1 MEAASSLC
9 WVGLFL
15 GRLRRWQLSCRLF
28 PCRISPQIL
37 CSSHSTTS
45 LRQSSCQRDPNPC
58 PSTLCI
64 LHRFFL
70 FVFVP
75 LHFVKSFLPFLAVL
89 CALSFA
95 LALARHAFALAFA
108 LAGLAFGF
116 VVRARP
122 STRWV
127 VLQVFSF
134 FFDNLSPCGHTMN
147 SFLRT
152 FDLGCPSRTN
162 PSEQAV
168 CFFVS
173 IQRFQSLSQISSI
186 LSCLQC

>member
-58 PSTLCI
+58 PSVYAC
-64 LHRFFL
+64 
-70 FVFVP
+70 
-75 LHFVKSFLPFLAVL
+75 
-89 CALSFA
+89 
-95 LALARHAFALAFA
+95 
-108 LAGLAFGF
+108 
-116 VVRARP
+116 
-122 STRWV
+122 
-127 VLQVFSF
+127 FSF
-134 FFDNLSPCGHTMN
+134 CPCLCPCGACLWFCRPCQTIHSLGCFAGIQFFFSDNLSPCGHTMN